1 MYFDHDLGFYLEVND
16 FTQCKAL
23 FLQPQPFRLRLV
35 TSGLPLL
42 DFGTPFWNVSRFVF
56 GSFPTDLTDAAYV
69 TDPTDQ
75 TDTTDLILCIQ
86 TS

>member
-1 MYFDHDLGFYLEVND
+1 MYFDHDLDFYLEVND
-16 FTQCKAL
+16 FTQFKSL
-23 FLQPQPFRLRLV
+23 FLQPQFFRLRLV
-35 TSGLPLL
+35 TSGLQFL
-42 DFGTPFWNVSRFVF
+42 DFGDLFWNVSGFVF

-75 TDTTDLILCIQ
+75 TGTTELIQCIQ

>member
-1 MYFDHDLGFYLEVND
+1 M
-16 FTQCKAL
+16 
-23 FLQPQPFRLRLV
+23 
-35 TSGLPLL
+35 TSGLTFL
-42 DFGTPFWNVSRFVF
+42 DFGATFWNVSGFVF